1 VEGFAYTFGL
11 GVHKIEDIA
20 TDKAGNTAVVE
31 EEFKVT
37 VDFDSLSRMTKSFV
51 SQDGVA
57 NSLAAK
63 LQEAKMPKIE
73 AI

>member
-1 VEGFAYTFGL
+1 MEGFAYTFGL

-20 TDKAGNTAVVE
+20 TDKAGNE

-37 VDFDSLSRMTKSFV
+37 VDFDSLSRMTKSLV
-51 SQDGVA
+51 SQYGVA